1 MANPEVNRAVEEL
14 RACLPD
20 AEVVATDTGD
30 GGAIVT
36 IDPVELGPVYVQRDT
51 WLRFAIS
58 FQYPYADIYPLFVRP
73 DLTRV
78 DGNGHGTGIGLGMF
92 NGEPAM
98 QLSRRSNRLNPA
110 IDTAALKVMK
120 VVKWLRE
127 Q

>member
-1 MANPEVNRAVEEL
+1 MANPAVSRAVDEL
-14 RACLPD
+14 RACFPE

-78 DGNGHGTGIGLGMF
+78 DGNGHDAGITLGSF

-98 QLSRRSNRLNPA
+98 QLSRRNNHLDPV
-110 IDTAALKVMK
+110 IDVAALKVMK
-120 VVKWLRE
+120 VVKWLQE

>member
-1 MANPEVNRAVEEL
+1 MANPAVSRAVEEL
-14 RACLPD
+14 RTCFPD
-20 AEVVATDTGD
+20 AEVDATDTGD
-30 GGAIVT
+30 GGVTVT
-36 IDPVELGPVYVQRDT
+36 INPVELGPVYVQRDT

-58 FQYPYADIYPLFVRP
+58 FQYPYADVYPLFVRP

-78 DGNGHGTGIGLGMF
+78 DGNGHGTGVTQGSF

-110 IDTAALKVMK
+110 VDTAALKVMK

>member
-1 MANPEVNRAVEEL
+1 MANLEVSRAVEEL
-14 RACLPD
+14 RACFPD
-20 AEVVATDTGD
+20 AEVVASDTDD
-30 GGAIVT
+30 GGANVT

-73 DLTRV
+73 DLARA
-78 DGNGHGTGIGLGMF
+78 DGNGHGTGITLGSF
-92 NGEPAM
+92 NGEPAI
-98 QLSRRSNRLNPA
+98 QLSRRNNHLDPT

-120 VVKWLRE
+120 VVKWLQE

>member
-1 MANPEVNRAVEEL
+1 MANPEVSSAVEEL
-14 RACLPD
+14 RACFPE
-20 AEVVATDTGD
+20 AVVVATDTGD
-30 GGAIVT
+30 GGALVT

-58 FQYPYADIYPLFVRP
+58 FQYPYADVYPLFVRP

-78 DGNGHGTGIGLGMF
+78 DGNGHGTGIALTSF

-98 QLSRRSNRLNPA
+98 QLSRRNNHLNPA
-110 IDTAALKVMK
+110 IDTAALKALK